1 MKNPIASRR
10 TSITREGWCYAIV
23 MTLVFA
29 AALVQ
34 EVNLLVALAAML
46 AGPLL
51 LGRFMAVFSLR
62 GLQVRRKAP
71 HGVCAGDLLVSRVAL
86 SNSRRS
92 VGSWA
97 VLVEEEIH
105 RDALG
110 DAGRRRK
117 EKSLHTSVFFPYLPA
132 GRMRQAAYR
141 GRLARRGRYRLG
153 PLRVSTR
160 FPFGLFCHTLT
171 VAESES
177 LLVFP
182 RLGRLTRGWAQR
194 RREAFA
200 GSNRRE
206 QRPGADGDFYGVRP
220 WRSGDS
226 RRWIHWRTSAR
237 AGKLVVRQFEQPRN
251 RDVVLLLDL
260 WQPDRPEA
268 ADRANVELAVSF
280 AATIIADL
288 CRKGDSNVYLSVGDH
303 RAECAGG
310 PASPALLQEMME
322 QLATIEGHSR
332 DDLADVLAQAE
343 RRAGSAA
350 ELVLIATRRVDLDDP
365 ARWGRLAGDAALR
378 AMLRRVRAIDVSSPE
393 LGRFFRM
400 E

>member
-1 MKNPIASRR
+1 MKNLIAARR
-10 TSITREGWCYAIV
+10 TTITREGWCYAIV
-23 MTLVFA
+23 LALVFA
-29 AALVQ
+29 AALMQ
-34 EVNLLVALAAML
+34 EVNLLVALSGML

-51 LGRFMAVFSLR
+51 LSRFLAVFSLR
-62 GLQVRRKAP
+62 GLQVRRKPP
-71 HGVCAGDLLVSRVAL
+71 HGVCAGDLLVCRVAL

-97 VLVEEEIH
+97 VLVEEEVH
-105 RDALG
+105 RDAPG
-110 DAGRRRK
+110 DNGRRRK
-117 EKSLHTSVFFPYLPA
+117 EKGLHTAVFFPYLPA

-171 VAESES
+171 LAEGES

-200 GSNRRE
+200 GANRRE

-251 RDVVLLLDL
+251 RDVALLLDL
-260 WQPDRPEA
+260 WQPDRPDAE
-268 ADRANVELAVSF
+268 RRENVELAVSF
-280 AATIIADL
+280 AATIVADL
-288 CRKGDSNVYLSVGDH
+288 CRKGDSNVYLSVGGDQ
-303 RAECAGG
+303 AECNGG

-322 QLATIEGHSR
+322 QLAIIEGHNR
-332 DDLADVLAQAE
+332 DDLADLFEQAF

-350 ELVLIATRRVDLDDP
+350 ELVLIATRSVDLGDPAQWGRLTGDP
-365 ARWGRLAGDAALR
+365 ARR
-378 AMLRRVRAIDVSSPE
+378 AMLRRVRVIDVSSPE
-393 LGRFFRM
+393 LGRYFRM
-400 E
+400 D